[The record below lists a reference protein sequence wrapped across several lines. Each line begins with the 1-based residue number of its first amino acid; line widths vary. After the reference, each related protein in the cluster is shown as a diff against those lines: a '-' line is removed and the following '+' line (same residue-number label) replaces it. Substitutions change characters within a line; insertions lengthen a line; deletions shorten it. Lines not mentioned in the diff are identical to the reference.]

1 MGLFCAGL
9 RLISYGYLGFADCL
23 FGLHYLRFNL
33 GLFCCVG
40 AFYCLCSAELWLVG
54 ACLIVF

>member
-33 GLFCCVG
+33 DVCIWLFWC
-40 AFYCLCSAELWLVG
+40 FLCLRLSY
-54 ACLIVF
+54 IVI